1 MNSIALNN
9 LHCHLNSYYWD
20 KKLRC
25 RWQTSQHRPMDSS
38 VYPAA
43 VIVIRRL
50 VFALAQLLLSMTLR
64 QQRVPKFEKGVTW

>member
-1 MNSIALNN
+1 
-9 LHCHLNSYYWD
+9 
-20 KKLRC
+20 
-25 RWQTSQHRPMDSS
+25 MDSS

-64 QQRVPKFEKGVTW
+64 QQRVPKFEKGVT